1 MEILLKDISDQGLDI
16 AYEEEPRLL
25 DLLDEDVGFEEKIAI
40 RGRLS
45 KTGETVSLS
54 GWLTARLILACSRC
68 AKDFT
73 FPLYLELTTQFLPLV
88 QAATTRPGEGL
99 QDVDVTEEDYLHFYR
114 GQSVFLDDFIREE
127 VILAIPMQP
136 LCDPNCKGLCSRCG
150 QDLNIAACGCPQEEA
165 ASPLNRS
172 VENNKKKMV

>member
-1 MEILLKDISDQGLDI
+1 MEILLKDIPDQGLDI

-25 DLLDEDVGFEEKIAI
+25 DLVAENVGFEEKIAI

-45 KTGETVSLS
+45 KAEETVSLS

-73 FPLYLELTTQFLPLV
+73 FPLYLELATQFLPLV
-88 QAATTRPGEGL
+88 QASTAKPGEGP
-99 QDVDVTEEDYLHFYR
+99 QDIEEDYLHFYR
-114 GQSVFLDDFIREE
+114 GQSVLLDDFIREE

-150 QDLNIAACGCPQEEA
+150 QDLNIAACSCPQEEA
-165 ASPLNRS
+165 ASPMSRT
-172 VENNKKKMV
+172 VKNNKKKMV